1 MPLLFSY
8 GTLQDD
14 AVQLRT
20 FERLLTGEPD
30 ELRGQDPQERFTS
43 CNQDRLVRADPP
55 TPR

>member
-30 ELRGQDPQERFTS
+30 ELRGQDPPRAFYLLQSGSTS
-43 CNQDRLVRADPP
+43 EG
-55 TPR
+55 